1 MITIRALPSNTAPQ
15 AVDGAFSILGY
26 SAHADLSVGHTELLT
41 SALYVE
47 ERTAVAAYRDAV
59 QQLRAAALSVD
70 ESR

>member
-1 MITIRALPSNTAPQ
+1 M
-15 AVDGAFSILGY
+15 GAFSILGY
-26 SAHADLSVGHTELLT
+26 SAHADLPVGHTELLT